1 LVGGI
6 ERADPRLDRLTD
18 LELNV
23 TSPGRPRR
31 GLPWA
36 ALRVLLVTNLYPD
49 AASPRRGRFVSDQVE
64 ALRALGAE
72 IELFTFPLGSRAYLS
87 AVRPLRRRL
96 SEASFDVVHA
106 HYGLCGWTAARAG
119 ASPLLVTFHGTD
131 VRHPLSGRVSRS
143 VLRKLDL
150 AAGVSSSIFR
160 AEAGRPGLDP
170 PPGTAAV
177 LPAGV
182 DLSRFSPAPRAAARR
197 RLGLEEDG
205 RYLFFPA
212 DPARTVKRADRAR
225 EVAGMTG
232 ATLLTAGE
240 IDPQRMA
247 DHINAAS
254 AVLVTSDSEG
264 FGLAA
269 LEALACEVPVLS
281 TPVGIAPLALAGLPG
296 CLAEPFDATR
306 WAAVASSHLEADDP
320 RVERGAEAA
329 AAFSATRMAER
340 VLAAYEGLA
349 ARRRDGGANT

>member
-1 LVGGI
+1 MVGGI
-6 ERADPRLDRLTD
+6 ERIDPCLARLTD

-23 TSPGRPRR
+23 TSPGRPRG

-131 VRHPLSGRVSRS
+131 VRHQLSGRVSRS
-143 VLRKLDL
+143 LLGRLDL

-160 AEAGRPGLDP
+160 REGDRPGLDP
-170 PPGTAAV
+170 AAGKAAV

-182 DLSRFSPAPRAAARR
+182 ELSRFSPTPRHEARR
-197 RLGLEEDG
+197 RLGLDPSG

-212 DPARTVKRADRAR
+212 DPGRAVKRADRAR
-225 EVAGMTG
+225 EVAALSR
-232 ATLLTAGE
+232 ATLVTAGE
-240 IDPQRMA
+240 IDPGQMA
-247 DHINAAS
+247 DHINASS

-296 CLAEPFDATR
+296 CIAEPFDAVR
-306 WAAVASSHLEADDP
+306 WAALASRHLDAEDP
-320 RVERGAEAA
+320 RVEHGAQAA
-329 AAFSATRMAER
+329 AAFSSTRMAAR

-349 ARRRDGGANT
+349 GRNQAG